1 MSALPH
7 QLERVLFIRARRETV
22 FSFFTDSARWAAWWG
37 EGSSIDPQIAGR
49 VFIRHPNGVE
59 VHGEI
64 VDIAAPE
71 RIVFTYA
78 TPGGQ
83 AAASL
88 VTIRLDDHP
97 EGTMLHLS
105 HAFDDAVACDAH
117 VQGWRYQLSVFA
129 NRVSDIVLARA
140 EAIVDGWFEAWS
152 DGDAARRDQAV
163 GQLASPAVAFHDR
176 YSCVT
181 SLDDLRAHL
190 AAIHR
195 FMPAMRLVRAGVV
208 RQCQGQAIA
217 DWTATGPDG
226 AARGAGTNVFEFDA
240 DGRVAKVTGFWA

>member
-1 MSALPH
+1 MSAFPH
-7 QLERVLFIRARRETV
+7 QLDRALFIRARRDTV

-64 VDIAAPE
+64 VEIAAPG

-83 AAASL
+83 PVASL
-88 VTIRLDDHP
+88 VTIRLDEHP

-105 HAFDDAVACDAH
+105 HAFDDAAARDAH

-140 EAIVDGWFEAWS
+140 EAIVDSWFEAWN
-152 DGDAARRDQAV
+152 DGDAARRDHAI

-195 FMPAMRLVRAGVV
+195 FMPGMRVARTGVV
-208 RQCQGQAIA
+208 RQCQWRAIA
-217 DWTATGPDG
+217 EWTATGPDG

>member
-7 QLERVLFIRARRETV
+7 QLDRVLFIRARRPTV

-37 EGSSIDPQIAGR
+37 EGSSIDPRVSGR
-49 VFIRHPNGVE
+49 VLIRHPNGVE
-59 VHGEI
+59 VHGEV
-64 VDIAAPE
+64 VDISVPE

-83 AAASL
+83 PVASL
-88 VTIRLDDHP
+88 VTIRLDEHAD
-97 EGTMLHLS
+97 GTTLHLS
-105 HAFDDAVACDAH
+105 HAFEDAAGRDAH
-117 VQGWRYQLSVFA
+117 VQGWRFHLSVFA
-129 NRVSDIVLARA
+129 NRVSDIVNGRA
-140 EAIVDGWFEAWS
+140 EAVVDGWFTAWNES
-152 DGDAARRDQAV
+152 DAARRDHAI
-163 GQLASPAVAFHDR
+163 GQLAVAGVAFHDR

-195 FMPAMRLVRAGVV
+195 FMPGMRVARAGVV

-226 AARGAGTNVFEFDA
+226 TARGSGTNVFEFDA
-240 DGRVAKVTGFWA
+240 DGRVAKVIGFWA